1 MNSFSCLIR
10 HCGIKISEEKPLLPE
25 KWDSLKSQKFIR
37 FSQHTHH
44 VTATLFCSY
53 DAHSSATSIFANVYF
68 LSWNFP
74 VASNTTRGPIST
86 GFLLRLSVCLCD
98 TTDVSLFCGTCEEK
112 NKDNEKNLREQS
124 TICDKWS
131 VKYLYV
137 EYMRLGVMV
146 FGHYIFHSASLRHP
160 FAFFTI
166 W

>member
-1 MNSFSCLIR
+1 M
-10 HCGIKISEEKPLLPE
+10 
-25 KWDSLKSQKFIR
+25 
-37 FSQHTHH
+37 
-44 VTATLFCSY
+44 TATLFCSY

-68 LSWNFP
+68 SSWNFP

-146 FGHYIFHSASLRHP
+146 FGHYIFHMCFTSTSVC
-160 FAFFTI
+160 FFYDLIELPENTI
-166 W
+166 QFYK